1 MGTGAVTVDAP
12 QTVNQIVFNAATPSY
27 TIGGTSV
34 LSVAGTTPSITNTT
48 GSNTITAPLN
58 LANGTAINVTAG
70 SLAIS
75 PTTANTVGTGV
86 NATVAAS
93 ATLTLGGTA
102 NALNSTTNIANAG
115 TLTVS
120 GTAQTVG
127 NISGAGSTTV
137 SGAGNST
144 TPTLIANDIDQA
156 SLTISNGAYV
166 RLAASGTST
175 SALTSLTM
183 GTTANLDISDNDVV
197 INAPSPAAGASTLSA
212 VAASVNAG
220 FAGGNGIVTN
230 TFTTNL
236 ETVGFALNDFLGFT
250 SFGGVT
256 VNTDSVLIKYTYFGD
271 SNLDGFVTDDD
282 LGYFLAGYGT
292 DVSANPWAFGDYN
305 HDGFTTDDD
314 LGFFL
319 ASYGSTPG
327 LAGGGIQAIPEPSTW
342 YSVHLLDSDSVH

>member
-1 MGTGAVTVDAP
+1 M
-12 QTVNQIVFNAATPSY
+12 Q
-27 TIGGTSV
+27 
-34 LSVAGTTPSITNTT
+34 LT
-48 GSNTITAPLN
+48 GS
-58 LANGTAINVTAG
+58 
-70 SLAIS
+70 
-75 PTTANTVGTGV
+75 
-86 NATVAAS
+86 AS
-93 ATLTLGGTA
+93 S
-102 NALNSTTNIANAG
+102 LNSTVNVTNNG
-115 TLTVS
+115 TLSVT
-120 GTAQTVG
+120 GTAQIVG
-127 NISGAGSTTV
+127 NISGTGSTSV
-137 SGAGNST
+137 SGAGT
-144 TPTLIANDIDQA
+144 AVTPSLIANDIDQA
-156 SLTISNGAYV
+156 SLTISDGAYV

-212 VAASVNAG
+212 VTAAVNTG

-230 TFTTNL
+230 TFTTSL

-314 LGFFL
+314 LGFFSL
-319 ASYGSTPG
+319 LMVLHQVSLVVVSKRSQN
-327 LAGGGIQAIPEPSTW
+327 QAHW
-342 YSVHLLDSDSVH
+342 YSVHSLVSDSEH